1 MAQGPQFVVPEPRQ
15 GLMQVMFAA
24 KGKTTLF
31 ALVLMMENEIHNV
44 GHGKRGK
51 SRGGMILRFP

>member
-1 MAQGPQFVVPEPRQ
+1 MAQRPQFVVPEPRQ

-24 KGKTTLF
+24 KGKTKLF

-44 GHGKRGK
+44 GHARQMDAGAGE
-51 SRGGMILRFP
+51 SF